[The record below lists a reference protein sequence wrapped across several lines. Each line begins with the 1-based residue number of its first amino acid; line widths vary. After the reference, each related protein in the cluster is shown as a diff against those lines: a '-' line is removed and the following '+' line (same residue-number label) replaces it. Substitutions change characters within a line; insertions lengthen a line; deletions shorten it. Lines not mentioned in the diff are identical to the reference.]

1 MCRDLAAERVFARV
15 VVSDSK
21 ARVVKAPVLGARYLN
36 FRDITRRGLNFRD
49 KPNV

>member
-36 FRDITRRGLNFRD
+36 FRERWLNFRD